1 MQKCDVRGSTEA
13 PVFSPLRNSSGS
25 ESWFRRVAENLQE
38 LGTRKTALAVPINAS
53 PIHYCS
59 IDLSA
64 HKGNAQTA
72 SAIFHVAVCCLAL
85 VFLSSTPGGK
95 QFLRK
100 IDIGASASILPYLRP
115 VDTNTLGQPGLG
127 RDSGGGE
134 NDPRPT
140 RRGNLA
146 PGSSMPLAPPRLP
159 QNRDTELPVP
169 PAVFDPNAP
178 ANVRT
183 VTNLGLPWMDKDTD
197 SAGPGSG
204 HGFGSGHGGGMGD
217 GDGDG
222 AGEGEDGS
230 AYANVVSQP
239 VCSYCPDPEYTEE
252 ARKGKLQGIVTAQV
266 LIGADGTAKRIRI
279 VRGLGMGLDERTIET
294 VRHWHFVPARD
305 AHQRGVPVWVTI
317 EVMFRLF

>member
-1 MQKCDVRGSTEA
+1 
-13 PVFSPLRNSSGS
+13 VFTPLRNSSGP

-38 LGTRKTALAVPINAS
+38 LGTRRTAVAAPLNAS
-53 PIHYCS
+53 PIHYLS

-85 VFLSSTPGGK
+85 MFLSSTPGGK
-95 QFLRK
+95 TLIRQ
-100 IDIGASASILPYLRP
+100 IDIGTSRALLPYLRP
-115 VDTNTLGQPGLG
+115 PDTSTTGQPGLG
-127 RDSGGGE
+127 LNGGGGE

-159 QNRDTELPVP
+159 QNSDLEMPVP

-183 VTNLGLPWMDKDTD
+183 VMNLGLPWMDKDTD

-204 HGFGSGHGGGMGD
+204 HGFGAGKGHGMGD

-222 AGEGEDGS
+222 AGEGEDGGS
-230 AYANVVSQP
+230 YANIVSQP

-252 ARKGKLQGIVTAQV
+252 ARKGKLQGGVTVQV
-266 LIGADGTAKRIRI
+266 LIGADGTAKRIR
-279 VRGLGMGLDERTIET
+279 VVKGLGMGLDERTIET

-305 AHQRGVPVWVTI
+305 AHQHGVPVWVTI
-317 EVMFRLF
+317 EAMFRLF

>member
-1 MQKCDVRGSTEA
+1 MRGLTEA
-13 PVFSPLRNSSGS
+13 LVFSPLRNSSGS

-38 LGTRKTALAVPINAS
+38 LGTRKTALAVPLNAS

-95 QFLRK
+95 QLLHK
-100 IDIGASASILPYLRP
+100 IDIGASRSILPYLRP
-115 VDTNTLGQPGLG
+115 ADTSTMGQPGLG

-134 NDPRPT
+134 NDPRPA

-159 QNRDTELPVP
+159 QNRDTELPVA

-178 ANVRT
+178 ANVQT
-183 VTNLGLPWMDKDTD
+183 VMNLGLPWMDKDTD
-197 SAGPGSG
+197 SAGPGAG
-204 HGFGSGHGGGMGD
+204 HGFGSGRGGGMGD
-217 GDGDG
+217 GDGNG

-230 AYANVVSQP
+230 NYANVVSQP
-239 VCSYCPDPEYTEE
+239 VCSFCPNPEYTEE
-252 ARKGKLQGIVTAQV
+252 ARKGKLQGVVTTQV
-266 LIGADGTAKRIRI
+266 LIGADGTATRIRI
-279 VRGLGMGLDERTIET
+279 VKGLGMGLDERTIET

-305 AHQRGVPVWVTI
+305 AHQHGIPVWVTI
-317 EVMFRLF
+317 EAMFHLF